1 MLYIHA
7 KIESKIFEK
16 VHDFRRMDYYIR
28 SHTRTLDSSFKFQ
41 HLNFMQ
47 LQLRALCRSMAL
59 KLSKNKL
66 KNIFYGVHTHIAF
79 SMHAHKTEWCKEQS
93 HFFFHSGAQCDFLWI
108 MFTFFV
114 CVAVDTH
121 TESAFYHFKNLNFC
135 SNLTNAPHW
144 KTECYSGSN
153 IIYSNSCGTHRV
165 DAQRRRPHT
174 LSYALKCERARR
186 ALSVYLVRH

>member
-16 VHDFRRMDYYIR
+16 VHDFRRTDYYIR
-28 SHTRTLDSSFKFQ
+28 SHTRTLVSSFKFQ

-108 MFTFFV
+108 LFTFFV

-121 TESAFYHFKNLNFC
+121 TESAFYHFKKLKFLLKLNEC
-135 SNLTNAPHW
+135 S
-144 KTECYSGSN
+144 S
-153 IIYSNSCGTHRV
+153 
-165 DAQRRRPHT
+165 
-174 LSYALKCERARR
+174 LKNWMLFRQ
-186 ALSVYLVRH
+186 